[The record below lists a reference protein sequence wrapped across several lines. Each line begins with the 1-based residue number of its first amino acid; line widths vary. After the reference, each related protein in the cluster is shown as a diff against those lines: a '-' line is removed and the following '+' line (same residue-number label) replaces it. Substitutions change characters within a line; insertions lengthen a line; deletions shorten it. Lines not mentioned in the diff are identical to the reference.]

1 MRAANA
7 LTQQFAREHPADA
20 ARVLEPFP
28 AEMATALLQAL
39 GPALAARVLEHM
51 LQGPAADCMARL
63 PANEAATVLGKMS
76 PAAAARVLRITG
88 KRLSDGLLGLS
99 PAPVRRAIQQRLRYP
114 KRSVGALMRPDVL
127 LLRDELTVSD
137 AIKRLESADERAV
150 ACELYVVNGERRLAG
165 VLGATDLFATD
176 RRESVRSLM
185 SRDVPTLSTQAT
197 LAAVES
203 LPAWSRLR
211 TLPVTD
217 AEQLVVGVLHYR
229 DVQEALATQ
238 QDARRDQD
246 VAGSLHL
253 AEQGWIGLAAL
264 LELILDALLRGTRQP

>member
-1 MRAANA
+1 MNA
-7 LTQQFAREHPADA
+7 DRH
-20 ARVLEPFP
+20 
-28 AEMATALLQAL
+28 
-39 GPALAARVLEHM
+39 
-51 LQGPAADCMARL
+51 
-63 PANEAATVLGKMS
+63 
-76 PAAAARVLRITG
+76 
-88 KRLSDGLLGLS
+88 
-99 PAPVRRAIQQRLRYP
+99 
-114 KRSVGALMRPDVL
+114 
-127 LLRDELTVSD
+127 
-137 AIKRLESADERAV
+137 
-150 ACELYVVNGERRLAG
+150 LAG
-165 VLGATDLFATD
+165 VVGATDLFAAD
-176 RRESVRSLM
+176 RRAPVKSLM
-185 SRDVPTLSTQAT
+185 SRDVPTVSAQAT

-264 LELILDALLRGTRQP
+264 LELVLDALLRGTRQL